1 MGQPHMVKKIIKEFG
16 DEVKGLPKYVT
27 PGTPSQGISRPAEGE
42 EIQDQKIQSR
52 YRSGVGMLMYLI
64 KHSRPDLAN
73 AVRELTKVLGKATP
87 AAYKEMNR
95 IIKFVIDSKDKG
107 LKVKPSKGPWRLTV
121 YSDSDWAG
129 DKDERKSVSS
139 YQIFL
144 NEALIAWKSKAQSLT
159 ALSSSEAEFYAC
171 AEAVKEIPFI
181 AQTLLSM
188 GISVELPVNVWID
201 NVGAI
206 FMSENQT
213 TSPRTRHMDCRWWF
227 VSDLREQGLIK
238 IQFVRTKEN
247 LSDIGTKNVDK
258 ETYDRL
264 TGHLLMQRGEEGC

>member
-1 MGQPHMVKKIIKEFG
+1 MADVNSDVRISLKPPRFSGIKSEWEYYKIAM
-16 DEVKGLPKYVT
+16 
-27 PGTPSQGISRPAEGE
+27 RA
-42 EIQDQKIQSR
+42 
-52 YRSGVGMLMYLI
+52 YL
-64 KHSRPDLAN
+64 
-73 AVRELTKVLGKATP
+73 
-87 AAYKEMNR
+87 
-95 IIKFVIDSKDKG
+95 
-107 LKVKPSKGPWRLTV
+107 
-121 YSDSDWAG
+121 
-129 DKDERKSVSS
+129 SVSG
-139 YQIFL
+139 L
-144 NEALIAWKSKAQSLT
+144 GDALIAWKSKAQSLT

>member
-1 MGQPHMVKKIIKEFG
+1 MVKKIIKEFG
-16 DEVKGLPKYVT
+16 DEVSNLSKYAT
-27 PGTPSQGISRPAEGE
+27 PGTPGQGIVRPNEGE
-42 EIQDQKIQSR
+42 EIQDPKVQSR

-64 KHSRPDLAN
+64 KHSRPDISN

-87 AAYKEMNR
+87 TAYKEMLR
-95 IIKFVIDSKDKG
+95 CIKFVIDSKDKG
-107 LKVKPSKGPWRLTV
+107 LRMKPRKGPWKLTV

-129 DKDERKSVSS
+129 DKDNRKSVSS
-139 YQIFL
+139 YMIFL
-144 NEALIAWKSKAQSLT
+144 NDALIAWKSRAQSLT

-171 AEAVKEIPFI
+171 AEAVKEVPFI
-181 AQTLLSM
+181 AQILMSL
-188 GISVELPVNVWID
+188 GIKIELPVNVWID

-238 IQFVRTKEN
+238 IQFVRTEDN
-247 LSDIGTKNVDK
+247 VSDIGTKNVNK

-264 TGHLLMQRGEEGC
+264 VHPLLMQRGEEGC